1 MTTIGSPVYCGNS
14 NLPLWASSS
23 DAIVGNSL
31 TLVAPSSNV
40 VNGVMTVTGGSNG
53 TFARKITDPTGNI
66 TYAVDSMT
74 YDPPS
79 TVASYNLQVG
89 NSAGIPT
96 LKITTDT
103 NNIVVSKPVE
113 VKNPVNLNSTTYS
126 FGEII
131 GPYGNSNV
139 LFDNGGSNVVLMGN
153 TYVEPAGV
161 TIGPNFRSGTNTQI
175 VSNAVLFNQQVV
187 TTSNVTY
194 NMVYGGSYGVSNIV
208 ASASYSNLIWGQA
221 GSNNGLAKD
230 VSFFTPTGS
239 TSNYY
244 AYVVPAQT
252 IGSNYS
258 GSFAFSNVAIPVNTP
273 VTMTWSMAT
282 SPGFATVPTMSIQ
295 TTNDP
300 NVVTYNVPSTFS
312 NYSCD
317 FTTGISAPYNVFFN
331 VNQVGGG
338 TGGLGT
344 PVCVSNVVM
353 TWGQTPVETNVGS
366 ITQTS
371 SNTMTISATSNVVIP
386 TLVCSNATISNGTI
400 SNSSGTFTNATV
412 TSNLTVGTINTFPY
426 PYPSTVYSSNVYAS
440 IVGSGVSGTVSWTMP
455 SNVISNLQSNSTYLF
470 NINYALSW
478 AGGTFP
484 STTTTNRVTATMGNG
499 SVPYQENFGVQSTS
513 GSSFQVKDLN
523 NITFIGSTGST
534 PTVTVQVLQQFW
546 VATPSNITATN
557 WTVQYY
563 RIF

>member
-161 TIGPNFRSGTNTQI
+161 TVGPNFTSGTNTQV
-175 VSNAVLFNQQVV
+175 VSNAIRFNQQVV

-194 NMVYGGSYGVSNIV
+194 NMVYGGSYGVSNV
-208 ASASYSNLIWGQA
+208 VYAPSYSNIVWGVP
-221 GSNNGLAKD
+221 GSSNNGLAKD

-244 AYVVPAQT
+244 AYVIPQPLV
-252 IGSNYS
+252 GSNYAGGFS
-258 GSFAFSNVAIPVNTP
+258 FSNVAIPVNTP
-273 VTMTWSMAT
+273 VVMTWSMAT
-282 SPGFATVPTMSIQ
+282 TPGFATVPTLQIQ

-300 NVVTYNVPSTFS
+300 NVITYNVPSTFS
-312 NYSCD
+312 NYSTN

-331 VNQVGGG
+331 VNQVGG
-338 TGGLGT
+338 TTGT
-344 PVCVSNVVM
+344 PVVVSNVVM

-412 TSNLTVGTINTFPY
+412 TSNLTVGTINTYPY
-426 PYPSTVYSSNVYAS
+426 PYPSPVSVQTVTGSIIGTAS
-440 IVGSGVSGTVSWTMP
+440 SGTVSWTLP
-455 SNVISNLQSNSTYLF
+455 AGAVTGLVSNASYLF
-470 NINYALSW
+470 NMNYAVTWS
-478 AGGTFP
+478 GGTFP
-484 STTTTNRVTATMGNG
+484 TTTSANRVTATMDTG
-499 SVPYQENFGVQSTS
+499 VTPFIENYGITSTS
-513 GSSFQVKDLN
+513 GSSFQPKDVN
-523 NITFIGSTGST
+523 NITFIGLTGSS
-534 PTVTVQVLQQFW
+534 PSVSVTVLQQFW
-546 VATPSNITATN
+546 VATPSSVSTTY
-557 WTVQYY
+557 WTVQYF